1 MRVMHGNTLRCQLPR
16 HGTSTQQAFHAD
28 CCGKAWMT
36 SQLDSLPQK
45 QQKELGKC
53 SVTKLIRYFGD
64 SKEVS
69 SSNWNKTKEKSLH

>member
-1 MRVMHGNTLRCQLPR
+1 
-16 HGTSTQQAFHAD
+16 
-28 CCGKAWMT
+28 MT